1 MCVGGGGE
9 PQEFYCTLKL
19 VLAIIFWSDSERKAA
34 LIFSR
39 PFSGYLCCR
48 TRGLKFSFHAT
59 MLHHDI
65 NALNKSHKDSQV
77 LVYVTLFPG
86 QGKWAPQIC
95 SPILSMTVSSAYQH
109 LSPMSYF
116 TMCQE
121 SYGQWKSTKKMFR
134 CIMLYG

>member
-1 MCVGGGGE
+1 MGGGA

-39 PFSGYLCCR
+39 PFSGYLCCK

-65 NALNKSHKDSQV
+65 GALNKSQKDSQV

-86 QGKWAPQIC
+86 QGKWAPEIC
-95 SPILSMTVSSAYQH
+95 SLILSCDSTFSLPTSITSELFYYGSRK
-109 LSPMSYF
+109 LWPM
-116 TMCQE
+116 E
-121 SYGQWKSTKKMFR
+121 INKKDV
-134 CIMLYG
+134 